1 MASSLHSLPEALE
14 LLERDLTIVVNVHLV
29 KELARRNFAESAFPM
44 LDSFVLVDGLAAIN
58 IEDAENL
65 IDLLLRSLR
74 EFLHE
79 SKARLGV
86 PCDQLL

>member
-14 LLERDLTIVVNVHLV
+14 LLKRDLTIVVDVHLV
-29 KELARRNFAESAFPM
+29 EELARRNFSESALPM
-44 LDSFVLVDGLAAIN
+44 LDCLVLVDGLAAIN
-58 IEDAENL
+58 IEDAKNL

>member
-29 KELARRNFAESAFPM
+29 KELPRRNFAESTLPV
-44 LDSFVLVDGLAAIN
+44 LNSFVFVDGLAAIN
-58 IEDAENL
+58 IKDAENL
-65 IDLLLRSLR
+65 IYLLLRSLR

-86 PCDQLL
+86 PCDKLF

>member
-14 LLERDLTIVVNVHLV
+14 LLKRDLTIVVDVHLV
-29 KELARRNFAESAFPM
+29 KELARGNFSESALPV
-44 LDSFVLVDGLAAIN
+44 LDSLVLVDGLAAIN
-58 IEDAENL
+58 VEDAKNL

-79 SKARLGV
+79 SKAILGV
-86 PCDQLL
+86 P

>member
-1 MASSLHSLPEALE
+1 MAGSLHSLPEALE
-14 LLERDLTIVVNVHLV
+14 LLERDLTIVVNVHLI
-29 KELARRNFAESAFPM
+29 KELARRNFAESALPV
-44 LDSFVLVDGLAAIN
+44 LDSFVFVDGLAAIN

-79 SKARLGV
+79 SITILGV
-86 PCDQLL
+86 P